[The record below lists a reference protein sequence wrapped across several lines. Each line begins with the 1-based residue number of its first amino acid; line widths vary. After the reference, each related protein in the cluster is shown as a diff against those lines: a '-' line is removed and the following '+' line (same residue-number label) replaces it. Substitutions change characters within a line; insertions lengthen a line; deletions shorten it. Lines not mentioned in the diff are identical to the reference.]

1 MYLPDIGTD
10 HWLMASSVFVLER
23 SSYPIQTDLHEIEAD
38 NENLR
43 QAEMFK

>member
-1 MYLPDIGTD
+1 MQILDQNIDDVDFHQMVYTYFGKFAIK
-10 HWLMASSVFVLER
+10 
-23 SSYPIQTDLHEIEAD
+23 PIETD

>member
-1 MYLPDIGTD
+1 MKIPNSEHVVYINCFEYQTKQKNDLCTQ
-10 HWLMASSVFVLER
+10 HVLE
-23 SSYPIQTDLHEIEAD
+23 TD

>member
-1 MYLPDIGTD
+1 MLDSELLPV
-10 HWLMASSVFVLER
+10 LKSVSLKIESCIAVHSYVLE
-23 SSYPIQTDLHEIEAD
+23 TD

>member
-1 MYLPDIGTD
+1 MKIPNSEHVVYINCFEYQTKQKKNDLCTQ
-10 HWLMASSVFVLER
+10 HVLE
-23 SSYPIQTDLHEIEAD
+23 TD

>member
-1 MYLPDIGTD
+1 MDYNPGFDHCDMEWNLVILWGAYLQKLDVET
-10 HWLMASSVFVLER
+10 
-23 SSYPIQTDLHEIEAD
+23 D